1 MVNSCYSLH
10 VHKIL
15 ASTSQR
21 YDWGQKIEWSI
32 LTRTVTTH
40 IRGGLLSLGLDFLR
54 LAYLPNLKF
63 LYQRITKIRKAIQN
77 VENGVAWDS
86 QETRSHSRSLE
97 IAPLNRAH
105 TTFGLPYAFILHH
118 FWDIAS
124 YWSKNA
130 DCSAPTCICRHC
142 WGYLIGISPRSSAM
156 KPISLGGMWRGV
168 AWRCL
173 RDPTFSCFAVVVCRP
188 SFRPSVH
195 HMSQFDQNSN

>member
-1 MVNSCYSLH
+1 MKCLSSPFQGADWAHRLNVKNRSHDTVHTYCHPMVNSCYSLH

-40 IRGGLLSLGLDFLR
+40 IRDGLLSLGLDFLR

-118 FWDIAS
+118 F
-124 YWSKNA
+124 
-130 DCSAPTCICRHC
+130 
-142 WGYLIGISPRSSAM
+142 
-156 KPISLGGMWRGV
+156 
-168 AWRCL
+168 
-173 RDPTFSCFAVVVCRP
+173 
-188 SFRPSVH
+188 
-195 HMSQFDQNSN
+195 